1 MNKSDLIKNISFKIG
16 NVKKNDT
23 EEAVNQ
29 LINHISDSLLEK
41 NRVEIRGFG
50 TFSSRR
56 RSVRLARNPK
66 TGTSITVGSK
76 FYTYFRP
83 SKLLKQQVKNQKTYI
98 YLVIF
103 LFRGKIMQ
111 EDASLNIKIAIEES
125 IKVKEKE

>member
-29 LINHISDSLLEK
+29 LINLICDSILEK

-50 TFSSRR
+50 TFSSRYR
-56 RSVRLARNPK
+56 AVRLARNPK

-83 SKLLKQQVKNQKTYI
+83 SKLLKQQVKN
-98 YLVIF
+98 
-103 LFRGKIMQ
+103 
-111 EDASLNIKIAIEES
+111 
-125 IKVKEKE
+125 

>member
-66 TGTSITVGSK
+66 TGTAITVGSK

-83 SKLLKQQVKNQKTYI
+83 SKLLKQQVN
-98 YLVIF
+98 
-103 LFRGKIMQ
+103 
-111 EDASLNIKIAIEES
+111 N
-125 IKVKEKE
+125 

>member
-16 NVKKNDT
+16 NLKKTDT

-29 LINHISDSLLEK
+29 LINLISDSLLEK

-50 TFSSRR
+50 SFSARY

-83 SKLLKQQVKNQKTYI
+83 SKLLKQQVN
-98 YLVIF
+98 
-103 LFRGKIMQ
+103 
-111 EDASLNIKIAIEES
+111 N
-125 IKVKEKE
+125 

>member
-29 LINHISDSLLEK
+29 LINLICDSILEK

-50 TFSSRR
+50 TFSSRYR
-56 RSVRLARNPK
+56 AVRLARNPK

-76 FYTYFRP
+76 LYTYFRP
-83 SKLLKQQVKNQKTYI
+83 SKLLKEQVKN
-98 YLVIF
+98 
-103 LFRGKIMQ
+103 
-111 EDASLNIKIAIEES
+111 
-125 IKVKEKE
+125 